1 MALESR
7 RAFLKAGLAAAPAVA
22 GGAWALPGAA
32 QAGGTPVP
40 ASLRPGGEVD
50 QYLSRIAAADQF
62 SGTVLV
68 ARDGHSVLSRSFGY
82 ADKKKGLRNR
92 ADTIFCL
99 GSVTKLFTSIAVAQ
113 LAQAG
118 ALTLI
123 DTIGRHLTGFAANV
137 ADRVTLHHLL
147 THTSG
152 LGSFTDD
159 AGYFEEAATWTTP
172 DQMMDGTLR
181 YIRTETLAFA
191 PGTGS
196 LYSNSAFHLLGC
208 IVQKVS
214 GQSYYD
220 YVRQHV
226 FRPAGM
232 TDSDFTTLPQWK
244 SGSRYA
250 HPYATDRSSGTRSD
264 ALDGNA
270 FDYIG
275 NPAGNAFATATDLV
289 RFVRALS
296 GDSLLDVAYR
306 EIFLTAKLPRPPMPA
321 MPPLPAVVPF
331 EGYGPSHFVINAHRV
346 AGHLGAAPG
355 VTTGVDWYADAGW
368 TVVCLSNYDPSPDAN
383 VNQTLR
389 GILTR

>member
-7 RAFLKAGLAAAPAVA
+7 RAFLKAGLATAPAVV
-22 GGAWALPGAA
+22 GGAWALPG
-32 QAGGTPVP
+32 GGTPVP
-40 ASLRPGGEVD
+40 AALRPGGEVD
-50 QYLSRIAAADQF
+50 RYLSRIAAADQF

-68 ARDGHSVLSRSFGY
+68 AHDGHPVLSRSFGY
-82 ADKKKGLRNR
+82 ADRKKGLRNR
-92 ADTIFCL
+92 ADTVFCL
-99 GSVTKLFTSIAVAQ
+99 GSVTKLFTAIAVAQ

-118 ALTLI
+118 SLTLI
-123 DTIGRHLTGFAANV
+123 DTIGRHLSGFAADV
-137 ADRVTLHHLL
+137 ADRVTVHHLL

-152 LGSFTDD
+152 LGSFTED

-172 DQMMDGTLR
+172 DQVMDGTLG
-181 YIRTETLAFA
+181 YIRKESLAFA

-196 LYSNSAFHLLGC
+196 LYSNSAFHVLGC

-214 GQSYYD
+214 GRSYYD
-220 YVRQHV
+220 YVREHV

-232 TDSDFTTLPQWK
+232 TDSDFTTLPRWRT
-244 SGSRYA
+244 GSRYA
-250 HPYATDRSSGTRSD
+250 HPYATDQSSGTRSD
-264 ALDGNA
+264 ALDGDA

-275 NPAGNAFATATDLV
+275 NPAGNAFATAPDLV

-296 GDSLLDVAYR
+296 GDTLLNAAYR
-306 EIFLTAKLPRPPMPA
+306 EIFLTAKLPRPP
-321 MPPLPAVVPF
+321 LPAVTPF
-331 EGYGPSHFVINAHRV
+331 EGYGPSTFVINGRRV

-355 VTTGVDWYADAGW
+355 VSTGVDWYSDAGL
-368 TVVCLSNYDPSPDAN
+368 TVVSLSNYDPSPDAN